1 MKLHNTVALLML
13 GIAAPA
19 QSQQAPEPAFRTVQ
33 GAFFAVSVADLDA
46 SIAWYRDKL
55 GLREASR
62 FRFEK
67 ITGALLTSP
76 GLEVEIMSHAE
87 ATTPGNAMD
96 ANAKVLTRGITK
108 VGVRVDNLDAAVRT
122 LRQRGVA
129 IVLGPF
135 PARRDQRANVVI
147 RDNAGNLIQ
156 LFGDFAP

>member
-1 MKLHNTVALLML
+1 MRFHIIAPALLL
-13 GIAAPA
+13 AVATPA
-19 QSQQAPEPAFRTVQ
+19 RSQAPEPAFRSVQ

-46 SIAWYRDKL
+46 SVAWYRDKL

-62 FRFEK
+62 FQFEK

-76 GLEVEIMSHAE
+76 GLEVELMSHTD
-87 ATTPGNAMD
+87 ATTHGNPMD
-96 ANAKVLTRGITK
+96 ANAKVLARGITK
-108 VGVRVDNLDAAVRT
+108 VGVRVTDFDAVVRT
-122 LRQRGVA
+122 LRQRGVT

-147 RDNAGNLIQ
+147 RDNAGTLIQ